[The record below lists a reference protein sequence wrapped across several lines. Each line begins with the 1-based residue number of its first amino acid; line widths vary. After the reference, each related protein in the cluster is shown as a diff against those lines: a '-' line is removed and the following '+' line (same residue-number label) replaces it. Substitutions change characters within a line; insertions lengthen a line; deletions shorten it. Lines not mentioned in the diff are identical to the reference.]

1 MGQKKKEHNRISASG
16 GSNGLGNVKVKGENF
31 YRDAK
36 KARQV
41 QLLKSGRPIRNA
53 QGKVIK
59 EAEYQSKAVEPGR
72 VAPNRK
78 WFGNTRVIGQ
88 KALETFREN
97 LASKVN
103 DPFQVLLK
111 QHKLPMSLLQD
122 PVKIGKMHVLD
133 TESFET
139 TFGNKAQRKRP
150 KLEMANLEDLAAK
163 VESTLESY
171 DEKADRNLTS
181 NTITDW
187 IEEARDSVF
196 QKGQSKRIWGEL
208 YKVIDSS
215 DVVIHVLDA
224 RDPIGTRCTNV
235 EYHIKKEA
243 RHKQLIFVLNKC
255 DLVPT
260 WVTAKWV
267 SHLSKE
273 YPTLAFHASINNSF
287 GKGSLIQLLRQFSAL
302 HADKKQISVGFI
314 GYPNTGKSS
323 IINTLRGKK
332 VCNVAPIPGETKV
345 WQYITLMKRIYLIDC
360 PGVVHPSTTDT
371 DTDIVL
377 KGVVRIEN
385 VKQPEDYIPALL
397 ARVRPEYIQRTYEL
411 DDWEDYVDFLSQLAK
426 RTGKLVKGGEP
437 DLSSVAKMV
446 LNDWLRGKIPYYTAP
461 PEGDKPLSKSGDAA
475 GEGEDAEAEAEGEE
489 GESSM
494 FTVSKNNSGL
504 PGVEQIFSKI
514 PVVQKFMAD
523 DLANNAK
530 LLEEERNKKESK
542 VPEGVLPEE
551 KDEDDVNATDD
562 EDEEGE
568 KGSGKAAQRKNK
580 AQLRKEKK
588 AHKAAKAVGGSE
600 AVSGEKMDWDEVF
613 ANVVGEVVDSIP
625 GDHAEQAKQDDEA
638 DSELEMSDDAT
649 ERKQRMKKRKA
660 AVAAAK
666 TAGFTVKAVAGT
678 KRKATRAAD
687 EEEDEDEAQEEQQQ
701 EEKKKA
707 GAKTSKGKKN
717 VEEEE
722 DDEEDGGKYKKT
734 VKGARMTTNKG
745 KVGTHYYETANIKN
759 KNRNKVKPEDP
770 HKLATR
776 LRDQGKKRRS

>member
-1 MGQKKKEHNRISASG
+1 MGQLKKEHNRVAAAG

-36 KARQV
+36 AAKQV
-41 QLLKSGRPIRNA
+41 QLLKGGRAIRNA

-59 EAEYQSKAVEPGR
+59 AASFQSKVVEPGR

-88 KALETFREN
+88 KALESFREN
-97 LASKVN
+97 LAAKVN

-122 PVKIGKMHVLD
+122 PVHVGKMHVLE
-133 TESFET
+133 TEPFSD

-150 KLEMANLEDLAAK
+150 KLAMGSLEDLAAK
-163 VESTLESY
+163 VESTLETY
-171 DEKADRNLTS
+171 DEKADKNLTS
-181 NTITDW
+181 NNITDW

-224 RDPIGTRCTNV
+224 RDPMGTRCSNV

-267 SHLSKE
+267 KTLSKE

-287 GKGSLIQLLRQFSAL
+287 GKGSLIQLLRQFSTL
-302 HADKKQISVGFI
+302 HSDKKQISVGFI

-371 DTDIVL
+371 ETDIVL
-377 KGVVRIEN
+377 KGVVRVEN
-385 VKQPEDYIPALL
+385 IKQPDDYIPELL
-397 ARVRPEYIQRTYEL
+397 KRVRPEYIQRTYEL
-411 DDWEDYVDFLSQLAK
+411 DHWEDSVDFLTQLAK
-426 RTGKLVKGGEP
+426 RTGKLIKGGEA
-437 DLSSVAKMV
+437 DLGSVAKMV

-461 PEGDKPLSKSGDAA
+461 PESERVG
-475 GEGEDAEAEAEGEE
+475 GETIDEAP
-489 GESSM
+489 
-494 FTVSKNNSGL
+494 VHNSLDPSL
-504 PGVEQIFSKI
+504 PQVEQIFSKI
-514 PVVQKFMAD
+514 PVVTKFLSE
-523 DLANNAK
+523 DLEKNAS
-530 LLEEERNKKESK
+530 LYEEEKNKRESNL
-542 VPEGVLPEE
+542 PEGILPDEV
-551 KDEDDVNATDD
+551 DEDDINKTDD
-562 EDEEGE
+562 EAEEG
-568 KGSGKAAQRKNK
+568 SSSSTAVKARKSK
-580 AQLRKEKK
+580 AQLRQEKK
-588 AHKAAKAVGGSE
+588 AKKDAQAKASN
-600 AVSGEKMDWDEVF
+600 ALSGEKLDWDDVF
-613 ANVVGEVVDSIP
+613 ANVVGETVDSIP
-625 GDHAEQAKQDDEA
+625 GQEAKDADEDV
-638 DSELEMSDDAT
+638 DSELELSDEET
-649 ERKQRMKKRKA
+649 ERKQRIKKRA
-660 AVAAAK
+660 AEKRAAAAEVKDVKKPVKK
-666 TAGFTVKAVAGT
+666 TT
-678 KRKATRAAD
+678 KRKHVEDAD
-687 EEEDEDEAQEEQQQ
+687 ETVEQEE
-701 EEKKKA
+701 
-707 GAKTSKGKKN
+707 
-717 VEEEE
+717 V
-722 DDEEDGGKYKKT
+722 DES
-734 VKGARMTTNKG
+734 VKPVKEARMTTNKG
-745 KVGTHYYETANIKN
+745 KVGTHYYETANVKN

-770 HKLATR
+770 HKMATR
-776 LRDQGKKRRS
+776 LRDQGKKRRQ